1 MYALVFAELTGEA
14 ALIQLEA
21 CRTPKDTVTMLVAA
35 HKVVGAFLHLGP
47 LLFVGITHRIDRL
60 LSSSHLS
67 GSYPK
72 KKWRNPPHFRHME
85 AS

>member
-21 CRTPKDTVTMLVAA
+21 CCTPKDTVTMLVAT
-35 HKVVGAFLHLGP
+35 HKVGAFLHLGP

-67 GSYPK
+67 GSHPK
-72 KKWRNPPHFRHME
+72 KKWRNPPYFRHTE

>member
-14 ALIQLEA
+14 VLIQLEVFH
-21 CRTPKDTVTMLVAA
+21 TPKDTATMLVAV

-47 LLFVGITHRIDRL
+47 LLFVGITHCIDQL

-72 KKWRNPPHFRHME
+72 KKWRNPLHFRHTE